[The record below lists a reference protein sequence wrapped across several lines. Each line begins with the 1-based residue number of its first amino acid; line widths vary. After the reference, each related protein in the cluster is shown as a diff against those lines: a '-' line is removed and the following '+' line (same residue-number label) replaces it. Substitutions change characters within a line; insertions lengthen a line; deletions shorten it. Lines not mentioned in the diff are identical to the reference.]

1 MSDEAII
8 VLARKIHGEKA
19 ERIMRLL
26 TEKIEMPDEDIA
38 RELKLDPAEVRR
50 ILNELFESRLVKYR
64 RARDEVIGWYKY
76 YWRVTDEPVAR
87 ILEDRKRLTL
97 NLLEKVLEYERSDEF
112 FVCPKCGK
120 RFSSIEAD
128 ENGYMC
134 DECGEVLEPYDN
146 TEIIRKLEQAI
157 RKLREYN
164 PEAP

>member
-1 MSDEAII
+1 MSNEAII
-8 VLARKIHGEKA
+8 ALARKIHGERA
-19 ERIMRLL
+19 EIIIRLL
-26 TEKIEMPDEDIA
+26 AEKIEVSDEDIA

-76 YWRVTDEPVAR
+76 YWRITDEPVAR

-97 NLLEKVLEYERSDEF
+97 SLLEKVLEYERSDEF

-120 RFSSIEAD
+120 RFSSAEAD

-134 DECGEVLEPYDN
+134 DECREVLEPYDN
-146 TEIIRKLEQAI
+146 TEVIRKLEQAI
-157 RKLREYN
+157 KKLREYN
-164 PEAP
+164 PEAL